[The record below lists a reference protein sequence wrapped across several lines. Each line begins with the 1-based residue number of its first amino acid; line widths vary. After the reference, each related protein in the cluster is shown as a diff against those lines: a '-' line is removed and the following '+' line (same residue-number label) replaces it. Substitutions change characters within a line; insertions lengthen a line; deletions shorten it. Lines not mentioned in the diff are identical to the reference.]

1 MDFEQNAA
9 CVGRVD
15 EIERKCRFNVG
26 KERSSVQLK
35 PPPCLLR
42 LLLAMV
48 IWSTE
53 KMTLSQQGDSLKL
66 PSQVTR
72 RVVTKP
78 NKCLPPGILHVG
90 SCKKPGLIV

>member
-1 MDFEQNAA
+1 M
-9 CVGRVD
+9 G
-15 EIERKCRFNVG
+15 EIERKCRFYVG
-26 KERSSVQLK
+26 KEKSSVQLK
-35 PPPCLLR
+35 PP
-42 LLLAMV
+42 LLLAMEL
-48 IWSTE
+48 WSTE

-90 SCKKPGLIV
+90 SCEKPALIVVSVSIQKLLVSLAR

>member
-1 MDFEQNAA
+1 M
-9 CVGRVD
+9 GK
-15 EIERKCRFNVG
+15 IERKCRFYVG
-26 KERSSVQLK
+26 KEKSSVHLK
-35 PPPCLLR
+35 PP
-42 LLLAMV
+42 LLLAMEQL
-48 IWSTE
+48 WSTE

-90 SCKKPGLIV
+90 SCEKPALIVVSVSIQKLLVSMAR